1 MPGIEMSSTTTSGWS
16 ARAADTAVCPSVA
29 EPTTWQADESTV
41 STRARMAWLSSTSK
55 TRTGSDDV
63 MFNGILN
70 QFGGRLDLQ
79 LLHHA
84 VLVKRHRSRREIQ
97 HAGDLFHR

>member
-16 ARAADTAVCPSVA
+16 VMAAETAVLPSVA
-29 EPTTWQADESTV
+29 EPTTTHAGESTV
-41 STRARMAWLSSTSK
+41 STLARMALLSSTSK

-63 MFNGILN
+63 MLDGILN
-70 QFGGRLDLQ
+70 ELGGRLDLE

-84 VLVKRHRSRREIQ
+84 VLVKRHGSRRQVEDT
-97 HAGDLFHR
+97 GDLF